1 MEAQTASKLEFALMI
16 GVSPGRVSQYISE
29 GKIGPEDLVGTGQR
43 ARIKVNQAKEKLK
56 LRLDPGQRLGN
67 GLGTNLSTPKP
78 DAPASESDELDRKIK
93 QAKLETSEAQLRK
106 LKEDEN
112 YRKGMY
118 VLATDASA
126 EAGRLAAN
134 LLQHFESGIVEMAI
148 ETAALHKLPQRDEIH
163 RARTRFRELRV
174 KISATLANDAAGIS
188 PLADEE
194 TA

>member
-1 MEAQTASKLEFALMI
+1 MEVSKTEFAALAK
-16 GVSPGRVSQYISE
+16 VSAGRVSQWIAE
-29 GKIGPEDLVGTGQR
+29 GKIGPGEMLGEGR
-43 ARIKVNQAKEKLK
+43 SAKIRVEPAFEKLK
-56 LRLDPGQRLGN
+56 LRLDSGQRLGN
-67 GLGTNLSTPKP
+67 GLGTNLSAAKP
-78 DAPASESDELDRKIK
+78 ETPASESDELDRKIK

-112 YRKGMY
+112 YRKGIY
-118 VLATDASA
+118 VLASDASA
-126 EAGRLAAN
+126 EAGKLVAN

-174 KISATLANDAAGIS
+174 KISATLANDAAG
-188 PLADEE
+188 LAPILDEE